1 MITETF
7 TATGGQQDFPFV
19 TPYLSESHLTVS
31 VNDVETS
38 AWSLTSSQ
46 VLRLDSPASL
56 DDTVAISRST
66 PIADP
71 LVTFASPSTLR
82 SAEINLAI
90 LQLLYNLQE
99 QDAEDLSAL
108 RSDIGVTK
116 WLANSLP
123 IKSLGA
129 PVDGS
134 DAARLSDITDA
145 IVAGGNIPAFS
156 IADAGRA
163 LGINNVGNVGWESP
177 GGGVSTFRVVP
188 QSPDPVQYAA
198 GGYAL
203 PESLNALGDAVPV
216 EKVADSRA
224 WWSGTAPYVSGDYDL
239 VLPSTGVYEVTA
251 QARLRSIPQG
261 SVVGQSAASV
271 WLTDA
276 LGTLAYDEVKYV
288 KLGFDGPGAGIQDA
302 YQGSAF
308 VTLTAIVTV
317 SGTASLNLRGTKAND
332 SAVVLDTPTTLTIKE
347 LR

>member
-38 AWSLTSSQ
+38 AWSLTSAQ

-116 WLANSLP
+116 WLADNLP

-188 QSPDPVQYAA
+188 QPVTGPEQ
-198 GGYAL
+198 GGYVL
-203 PESLNALGDAVPV
+203 PASVNALGDAVPV
-216 EKVADSRA
+216 EKIVDSRA
-224 WWSGTAPYVSGDYDL
+224 WWTGTAPYVSGDYDL
-239 VLPSTGVYEVTA
+239 VLPSTGVYEVTV

-261 SVVGQSAASV
+261 VTIGQSTAS
-271 WLTDA
+271 LFLSDP
-276 LGTLAYDEVKYV
+276 LGTFAYDVVKYIR
-288 KLGFDGPGAGIQDA
+288 LGFDGPGAGIQDA

-308 VTLTAIVTV
+308 VTLSAVITV
-317 SGTASLNLRGTKAND
+317 PGTASLNLRGTKAND
-332 SAVVLDTPTTLTIKE
+332 SIVVLDTPSIITVKE

>member
-38 AWSLTSSQ
+38 AWSLTSAQ

-71 LVTFASPSTLR
+71 MVTFASPSTLR
-82 SAEINLAI
+82 SAEINRAI

-116 WLANSLP
+116 WLANNLP

-129 PVDGS
+129 PVDRS

-163 LGINNVGNVGWESP
+163 LGVNNVGNVGWESP

-188 QSPDPVQYAA
+188 QPVTGPEQ
-198 GGYAL
+198 GGYVL
-203 PESLNALGDAVPV
+203 PVSVNSQGDPVPV
-216 EKVADSRA
+216 EKIADSRA

-239 VLPSTGVYEVTA
+239 VLPSTGVYEVTV
-251 QARLRSIPQG
+251 QARVRSIPQG
-261 SVVGQSAASV
+261 TTIGQSTAS
-271 WLTDA
+271 LFLSDP
-276 LGTLAYDEVKYV
+276 LGSFAYDVVNYIR
-288 KLGFDGPGAGIQDA
+288 LGFDGPGAGIQAA

-308 VTLTAIVTV
+308 VTLNAVITV
-317 SGTASLNLRGTKAND
+317 PGTASLNLRGTKAND
-332 SAVVLDTPTTLTIKE
+332 SIVVLDTPSTITVKE

>member
-38 AWSLTSSQ
+38 AWSLTSAQ

-71 LVTFASPSTLR
+71 MVTFASPSTLR
-82 SAEINLAI
+82 SAEINRAI

-108 RSDIGVTK
+108 RSDIGITK
-116 WLANSLP
+116 WLANNLP

-129 PVDGS
+129 PVDGT

-163 LGINNVGNVGWESP
+163 LGVNNVGNVGWESP
-177 GGGVSTFRVVP
+177 GGGVSAFRVVP
-188 QSPDPVQYAA
+188 QSPDPVQFAA

-203 PESLNALGDAVPV
+203 PESLNALGDAVPI
-216 EKVADSRA
+216 EKTADSRA
-224 WWSGTAPYVSGDYDL
+224 WWSGTAPYVSGDFDL
-239 VLPSTGVYEVTA
+239 VLPSTGVYEVTV
-251 QARLRSIPQG
+251 QARVRSIPQG
-261 SVVGQSAASV
+261 TTIGQSTAS
-271 WLTDA
+271 LFLSDP
-276 LGTLAYDEVKYV
+276 LGTFAYDVVNYIR
-288 KLGFDGPGAGIQDA
+288 LGFDGPGAGIQDA

-308 VTLTAIVTV
+308 VTLSAVITV
-317 SGTASLNLRGTKAND
+317 PGTASLNLRGTKAND
-332 SAVVLDTPTTLTIKE
+332 SNVVLDTPSTITVKE

>member
-38 AWSLTSSQ
+38 AWSLTSAQ

-116 WLANSLP
+116 WLADNLP

-188 QSPDPVQYAA
+188 QPVTGPEQ
-198 GGYAL
+198 GGYVL
-203 PESLNALGDAVPV
+203 PASVNPLGDAAPV
-216 EKVADSRA
+216 EKLADSRA

-239 VLPSTGVYEVTA
+239 VLPSTGVYEVTV

-261 SVVGQSAASV
+261 TTIGQSTAS
-271 WLTDA
+271 LFLSDP
-276 LGTLAYDEVKYV
+276 LGTFAYDVVKYIR
-288 KLGFDGPGAGIQDA
+288 LGFDGPGAGIQDA

-308 VTLTAIVTV
+308 VTLSAVITV
-317 SGTASLNLRGTKAND
+317 PGTASLNLRGTKAND
-332 SAVVLDTPTTLTIKE
+332 SIVVLDTPSIITVKE

>member
-38 AWSLTSSQ
+38 AWSLTSAQ

-71 LVTFASPSTLR
+71 MVTFASPSTLR
-82 SAEINLAI
+82 SAEINRAI

-116 WLANSLP
+116 WLANNLP

-134 DAARLSDITDA
+134 DAARLTDITDA

-188 QSPDPVQYAA
+188 QNVTGPEQ
-198 GGYAL
+198 GGYVL
-203 PESLNALGDAVPV
+203 PVSGNSLGDPVPV
-216 EKVADSRA
+216 EKTADSRA

-239 VLPSTGVYEVTA
+239 VLPSTGVYEVTV

-261 SVVGQSAASV
+261 VTIGQSSAS
-271 WLTDA
+271 LSLSDP
-276 LGTLAYDEVKYV
+276 LGSFAYDVVNYIR
-288 KLGFDGPGAGIQDA
+288 LGFDGPGAGIQDA

-308 VTLTAIVTV
+308 VTLSAVITV
-317 SGTASLNLRGTKAND
+317 PGTASLNLRGTKAND
-332 SAVVLDTPTTLTIKE
+332 SNVVLDTPSTITVKE

>member
-38 AWSLTSSQ
+38 AWSLTSAQ

-116 WLANSLP
+116 WLADNLP

-188 QSPDPVQYAA
+188 QPVTGPEQ
-198 GGYAL
+198 GGYVL
-203 PESLNALGDAVPV
+203 PASGNNLGEAVPV
-216 EKVADSRA
+216 EKLADSRA

-239 VLPSTGVYEVTA
+239 VLPSTGVYEVTV

-261 SVVGQSAASV
+261 NVVGQSSAS
-271 WLTDA
+271 LFLSDPM
-276 LGTLAYDEVKYV
+276 GSFAYDVVNYIR
-288 KLGFDGPGAGIQDA
+288 LGFDGPGAGIQDA

-308 VTLTAIVTV
+308 VTLSAVITV
-317 SGTASLNLRGTKAND
+317 PGTASLNLRGNKGGDAI
-332 SAVVLDTPTTLTIKE
+332 VVIDTPSIITVKE

>member
-38 AWSLTSSQ
+38 AWSLTSAQ

-116 WLANSLP
+116 WLANNLP

-188 QSPDPVQYAA
+188 QPVTGPEQ
-198 GGYAL
+198 GGYVL
-203 PESLNALGDAVPV
+203 PASANNLGDAVPV
-216 EKVADSRA
+216 EKLVDSRA

-239 VLPSTGVYEVTA
+239 VLPSTGVYEVTV

-261 SVVGQSAASV
+261 VTIGQSTAS
-271 WLTDA
+271 LFLSDPLETF
-276 LGTLAYDEVKYV
+276 AYDVVKYIR
-288 KLGFDGPGAGIQDA
+288 LGFDGPGAGVQDA

-308 VTLTAIVTV
+308 VTLSAVITV
-317 SGTASLNLRGTKAND
+317 PGTASLNLRGTKAND
-332 SAVVLDTPTTLTIKE
+332 SIVVIDTPSIITVKE

>member
-38 AWSLTSSQ
+38 AWSLTSAQ

-82 SAEINLAI
+82 SAEINRAI

-116 WLANSLP
+116 WLANNLP

-188 QSPDPVQYAA
+188 QPVTGPEQ
-198 GGYAL
+198 GGYVL
-203 PESLNALGDAVPV
+203 PASVNNLGDAVPV
-216 EKVADSRA
+216 EKLVDSRA

-239 VLPSTGVYEVTA
+239 VLPSTGVYEVTV

-261 SVVGQSAASV
+261 VTIGQSTAS
-271 WLTDA
+271 LFLSDP
-276 LGTLAYDEVKYV
+276 LGTFAYDVVKYIR
-288 KLGFDGPGAGIQDA
+288 LGFDGPGAGVQDA

-308 VTLTAIVTV
+308 VTLSAVITV
-317 SGTASLNLRGTKAND
+317 PGTASLNLRGTKAND
-332 SAVVLDTPTTLTIKE
+332 SIVVLDTPSIITVKE

>member
-38 AWSLTSSQ
+38 AWSLTSAQ

-71 LVTFASPSTLR
+71 MVTFASPSTLR
-82 SAEINLAI
+82 SAEINRAI

-116 WLANSLP
+116 WLANNLP

-163 LGINNVGNVGWESP
+163 LGVNNVGNVGWESP

-188 QSPDPVQYAA
+188 QPVTGPEQ
-198 GGYAL
+198 GGYVL
-203 PESLNALGDAVPV
+203 PVSGNSQGDPVPV
-216 EKVADSRA
+216 EKIADSRA

-239 VLPSTGVYEVTA
+239 VLPSTGVYEVTV
-251 QARLRSIPQG
+251 QARVRSIPQG
-261 SVVGQSAASV
+261 TTIGQSTAS
-271 WLTDA
+271 LFLSDP
-276 LGTLAYDEVKYV
+276 LGSFAYDVVNYIR
-288 KLGFDGPGAGIQDA
+288 LGFDGPGAGIQDA

-308 VTLTAIVTV
+308 VTLNAVITV
-317 SGTASLNLRGTKAND
+317 PGTASLNLRGTKAND
-332 SAVVLDTPTTLTIKE
+332 SIVVLDTPSTITVKE